1 MYNIPL
7 SFLISHFSSLI
18 SHFCAMFILHRIPL
32 SHSQKHYVYPVGEY
46 KIAAPD
52 SNVTTQGTEMQIG
65 EVAPAEDD
73 FASIYGKI
81 DRRCKYGNHC
91 ENKNNR

>member
-32 SHSQKHYVYPVGEY
+32 SPSQKHYVYP
-46 KIAAPD
+46 KANIKLAAPD
-52 SNVTTQGTEMQIG
+52 SNVTTQGTEMQISQKALMARFSNFCG
-65 EVAPAEDD
+65 
-73 FASIYGKI
+73 GL
-81 DRRCKYGNHC
+81 
-91 ENKNNR
+91 